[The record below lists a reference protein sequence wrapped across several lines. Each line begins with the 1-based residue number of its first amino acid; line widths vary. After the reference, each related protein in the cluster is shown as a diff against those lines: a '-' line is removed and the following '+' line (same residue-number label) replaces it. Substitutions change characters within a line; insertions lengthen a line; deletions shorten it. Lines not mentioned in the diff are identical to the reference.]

1 MVNHAMNNGQKHL
14 PDIPVPRLTPL
25 AAACVALVIA
35 LIGGAV
41 LALLT

>member
-1 MVNHAMNNGQKHL
+1 MNKRQKYL
-14 PDIPVPRLTPL
+14 QDIPAPRLTPL

>member
-1 MVNHAMNNGQKHL
+1 MNEYLSVRMKHL
-14 PDIPVPRLTPL
+14 PDIPAPWLTPL

>member
-1 MVNHAMNNGQKHL
+1 MKHL
-14 PDIPVPRLTPL
+14 PQIPAPRLTPF

-35 LIGGAV
+35 LLGGGL